1 MALFR
6 RKTVVDDL
14 PERRSVRRHHVDCPA
29 RLKMLGGDRQGRL
42 SDLSE
47 AGARFETA
55 HPPGE
60 GVSGL
65 LEWNGHGYFGKV
77 VWSNETGCG
86 VIFERAIPLS
96 VVEDTVGAAP
106 SDVPQGPVANFGNI
120 PLGQKRGRRPVLVSE

>member
-6 RKTVVDDL
+6 RKTAVDDL

-55 HPPGE
+55 NPPGQ

-65 LEWNGHGYFGKV
+65 LEWAGHGYFV
-77 VWSNETGCG
+77 RIVWSNETGCG
-86 VIFERAIPLS
+86 VIFERPIPLS
-96 VVEDTVGAAP
+96 VVEETVSVA
-106 SDVPQGPVANFGNI
+106 SIDMPQGPVANFGKI
-120 PLGQKRGRRPVLVSE
+120 PLGQKRGRPAALVPD